1 MSLSELSDIV
11 LRTPK
16 SQAISKMNT
25 PPPTLIFGFIELIN
39 PGRLGGTDI
48 SSARAARQFYGKVD
62 FVKISEG
69 DG

>member
-1 MSLSELSDIV
+1 MSFLIIV

-25 PPPTLIFGFIELIN
+25 PPPTLIFGFMELIN

-48 SSARAARQFYGKVD
+48 RRARAARQFYDKVD
-62 FVKISEG
+62 FVRIFEG
-69 DG
+69 NE